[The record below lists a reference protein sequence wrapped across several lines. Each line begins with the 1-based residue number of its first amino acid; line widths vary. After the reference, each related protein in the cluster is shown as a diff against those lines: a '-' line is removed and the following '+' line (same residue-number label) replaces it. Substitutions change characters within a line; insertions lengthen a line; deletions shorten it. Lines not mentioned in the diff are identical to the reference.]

1 MRPRLRVIWLIL
13 LSVALGAAAPAPPVR
28 APDAD
33 LQSVLDQAN
42 SEIRA
47 AGAGFRTDSLSDAE
61 IKSRLAA
68 IGPIETRLEALQA
81 DISPRLQD
89 AQARLGQLGGAPA
102 KGQHEDPKTAEV
114 RRRLDR
120 AVTILEDDQRQ
131 AKLLSLEGQQ
141 ISDVLTARLRE
152 NFEARLSSQSR
163 SIFDFSLWRMFAAS
177 APSDASRLAQ
187 FVSDQSEAFTDQSGT
202 PREVGLLAGALTLA
216 FLLLAPARL
225 LLISL
230 GLRRA
235 ARDAAHTASTKGLLA
250 LWRVV
255 VGTVTPLLAGI
266 ILRAALEDAQAV
278 SETADTVVALAV
290 RALTFAAFIESL
302 GRALL
307 APRNPVW
314 RLAPISQGVVK
325 RLAPFPL
332 LIGAA
337 AGIATFIA
345 GFDAAVGLS
354 LGAQVI
360 ADNIAVFIEVAAVA
374 GALIAMGRARLAH
387 LATPEAAGESRLP
400 WILAALAG
408 WLAVATSGVAALIG
422 YLAFAAF
429 LMREAIW
436 VGAILGMLFLLI
448 RLADEVIPRLLSPER
463 SLGAA
468 LRTGLGLTPSAIDQV
483 GVLASGVTRVTL
495 LVFGWAAIVAPFGA
509 SAGDIFGRITST
521 SFVLHLGKAEVSPG
535 AILGAIALFFIGL
548 TLTRAVRKWL
558 ERRYLPKTQLDIG
571 VRTSL
576 AAGVTYLG
584 GGVAILVAFT
594 YLGLSFSQIALFAS
608 ALSVGIGF
616 GLQAIIGNFVSGLIL
631 LAERPVRVGDWI
643 ALGDLEGDVRK
654 ISVRATEIEMADRSR
669 LIVPNSD
676 LISKTVRNVTHSSA
690 SGRVRIILK
699 VVDSADP
706 VKVREIL
713 LTHLKG
719 HKSVLKDPAPGVY
732 LTNVADGALE
742 FTCLAYL
749 KSPRDAFR
757 VKSELLFQIVPDLKA
772 QEIGLSNSTP
782 VVNVGLGDRQIEPR
796 PSE

>member
-1 MRPRLRVIWLIL
+1 MRVTWLIVISAL
-13 LSVALGAAAPAPPVR
+13 LCAAAPAPSPR

-33 LQSVLDQAN
+33 LQSVLVQAN
-42 SEIRA
+42 AEIRVV
-47 AGAGFRTDSLSDAE
+47 GQGFRTDSLSDSE
-61 IKSRLAA
+61 IKARLAA
-68 IGPIETRLEALQA
+68 VGPIETRLATLQS
-81 DISPRLQD
+81 DITPRLQD
-89 AQARLGQLGGAPA
+89 AQARLAQLGAAPA
-102 KGQHEDPKTAEV
+102 VGRHEDPKTAEV

-131 AKLLSLEGQQ
+131 AKLLAIEGQQ

-152 NFEARLSSQSR
+152 NFEARISSQSR
-163 SIFDFSLWRMFAAS
+163 SIFDISLWRMFAAS
-177 APSDASRLAQ
+177 GPSDASRLAG
-187 FVSDQSEAFTDQSGT
+187 FASDAREAFADQSGT
-202 PREVGLLAGALTLA
+202 PREEGLLAGALALA
-216 FLLLAPARL
+216 FILLVPARL
-225 LLISL
+225 FLMIL
-230 GLRRA
+230 GQRRA
-235 ARDAAHTASTKGLLA
+235 ARDADHTPQTRGLLA

-255 VGTVTPLLAGI
+255 VGTATPLLAGLV
-266 ILRAALEDAQAV
+266 LRAALEDAQAL
-278 SETADTVVALAV
+278 SEAADTVVALAV

-302 GRALL
+302 GRALI
-307 APRNPVW
+307 APRTPLL
-314 RLAPISQGVVK
+314 RLAPIPDGVAA
-325 RLAPFPL
+325 RLARFPL
-332 LIGAA
+332 LIGMA
-337 AGIATFIA
+337 AGLATFIA

-360 ADNIAVFIEVAAVA
+360 ADNVAVLIEVAAVV
-374 GALIAMGRARLAH
+374 GALIALGRARLAH
-387 LATPEAAGESRLP
+387 LATAQAAGEARLP

-408 WLAVATSGVAALIG
+408 WLAVATAVVAALIG

-436 VGAILGMLFLLI
+436 VGAILSLLFLLI
-448 RLADEVIPRLLSPER
+448 RLADEVIPSLLSPDR
-463 SLGAA
+463 SWGAG
-468 LRTGLGLTPSAIDQV
+468 LRTGLGLAPSAIDQI
-483 GVLASGVTRVTL
+483 GVLASGLTRVTL
-495 LVFGWAAIVAPFGA
+495 LVFGWAAIIAPFGA
-509 SAGDIFGRITST
+509 SAGDIFGRVTST
-521 SFVLHLGKAEVSPG
+521 SFVLHLGKAQVSPG
-535 AILGAIALFFIGL
+535 AILGAIALFLIGL
-548 TLTRAVRKWL
+548 ALTRAVRRWL
-558 ERRYLPKTQLDIG
+558 EGRYLPKTQLDIG
-571 VRTSL
+571 VRASL

-584 GGVAILVAFT
+584 GAVAILVAFT

-690 SGRVRIILK
+690 TGRVRIVLK

-713 LTHLKG
+713 QTHLGG

-749 KSPRDAFR
+749 RSPRDAFR
-757 VKSELLFQIVPDLKA
+757 VKSELLFQIVPDLRD
-772 QEIGLSNSTP
+772 QEIGLANPRP
-782 VVNVGLGDRQIEPR
+782 VVNLGLGERQIEPT
-796 PSE
+796 PPE

>member
-1 MRPRLRVIWLIL
+1 MRVIWLIL
-13 LSVALGAAAPAPPVR
+13 LAVALGAAAPASPLR

-42 SEIRA
+42 SEIRVV
-47 AGAGFRTDSLSDAE
+47 GAGFRTASLSDTE

-68 IGPIETRLEALQA
+68 IGPTETRLAALQS

-89 AQARLGQLGGAPA
+89 AQARLAQLGAAPA
-102 KGQHEDPKTAEV
+102 KGQHEDPRTAEV

-131 AKLLSLEGQQ
+131 AKLLQLEGQQ
-141 ISDVLTARLRE
+141 INDVLAARLRE
-152 NFEARLSSQSR
+152 NFEARISSQSR
-163 SIFDFSLWRMFAAS
+163 SIFDISLWRMFAAS
-177 APSDASRLAQ
+177 APSDASRLAG
-187 FVSDQSEAFTDQSGT
+187 FVSDESEALIDQSGT
-202 PREVGLLAGALTLA
+202 PREVGLLAGALALA
-216 FLLLAPARL
+216 VMILAPLRL
-225 LLISL
+225 LLITL

-235 ARDAAHTASTKGLLA
+235 ARDKAHTPATKGLLA

-255 VGTVTPLLAGI
+255 AGTVTPLIAGL
-266 ILRAALEDAQAV
+266 ILRAALDDAQAL
-278 SETADTVVALAV
+278 SETANTVAALAV
-290 RALTFAAFIESL
+290 RAVTFAAFIESL

-307 APRNPVW
+307 SPRNPVW
-314 RLAPISQGVVK
+314 RLPPIPDGVVK

-337 AGIATFIA
+337 AGTATFIA

-360 ADNIAVFIEVAAVA
+360 ADNVAVFIEVAAVG

-387 LATPEAAGESRLP
+387 LSTPEAVGQARLP

-408 WLAVATSGVAALIG
+408 WLAVAAAVVSALIG

-436 VGAILGMLFLLI
+436 VGAILGLLFLLI
-448 RLADEVIPRLLSPER
+448 RLADELIPRLLSPER
-463 SLGAA
+463 SLGSA
-468 LRTGLGLTPSAIDQV
+468 LSTGLGLTSSAIDQIA
-483 GVLASGVTRVTL
+483 VLASGVTRVTL

-548 TLTRAVRKWL
+548 ALTRAVRKWL
-558 ERRYLPKTQLDIG
+558 EGRYLPKTQLDIG

-690 SGRVRIILK
+690 SGRVRIVLK

-713 LTHLKG
+713 MTHLKA
-719 HKSVLKDPAPGVY
+719 HKSVLGDPAPGVY

-749 KSPRDAFR
+749 RSPRDAFR
-757 VKSELLFQIVPDLKA
+757 VKSELLFQIVPDLRE

-782 VVNVGLGDRQIEPR
+782 VVNVGLGERQIEPR
-796 PSE
+796 PPE

>member
-1 MRPRLRVIWLIL
+1 MRVLWLIL
-13 LSVALGAAAPAPPVR
+13 FSVFLCAAAPAAPVR

-42 SEIRA
+42 SEIRVV
-47 AGAGFRTDSLSDAE
+47 GAGFRTDSLSDTE

-68 IGPIETRLEALQA
+68 IGPIETRLTTLQS
-81 DISPRLQD
+81 DLSPRLQD
-89 AQARLGQLGGAPA
+89 AQARLAQLGAAPA
-102 KGQHEDPKTAEV
+102 KGQHEDPRTAEV

-131 AKLLSLEGQQ
+131 TKLLQLEGQQ

-152 NFEARLSSQSR
+152 NFEARISSQSR
-163 SIFDFSLWRMFAAS
+163 SIFDISLWRMFVAS
-177 APSDASRLAQ
+177 APSDASRLED
-187 FVSDQSEAFTDQSGT
+187 FVSNEAEAFSDQSGT
-202 PREVGLLAGALTLA
+202 PREVGLLAGALALA
-216 FLLLAPARL
+216 LILLAPARL
-225 LLISL
+225 LLIAL

-235 ARDAAHTASTKGLLA
+235 ARDEGHTPRTKALLA
-250 LWRVV
+250 IWRVV
-255 VGTVTPLLAGI
+255 VGTVTPLLAGL
-266 ILRAALEDAQAV
+266 ILRAALEDAQAL

-307 APRNPVW
+307 SPRGPVW
-314 RLAPISQGVVK
+314 RLAPISEGVVK

-337 AGIATFIA
+337 AGVATFIA

-360 ADNIAVFIEVAAVA
+360 ADNVAVFMQVAAVA

-387 LATPEAAGESRLP
+387 LATAQAAGEARLP

-408 WLAVATSGVAALIG
+408 WLAMAAAVVAALIG

-429 LMREAIW
+429 LMRETIW
-436 VGAILGMLFLLI
+436 VGAVLGLLFLLI
-448 RLADEVIPRLLSPER
+448 RLADEMIPYLLSPER

-468 LRTGLGLTPSAIDQV
+468 LRTGLGLTDSAIDQI
-483 GVLASGVTRVTL
+483 GVLASGLTRVAL
-495 LVFGWAAIVAPFGA
+495 LMLGWAAIVAPFGA

-548 TLTRAVRKWL
+548 ALTRAVRRWL
-558 ERRYLPKTQLDIG
+558 EGRYLPKTQLDIG

-584 GGVAILVAFT
+584 GGVAILIAFT

-690 SGRVRIILK
+690 TGRVRIVLK

-706 VKVREIL
+706 AKVRELL
-713 LTHLKG
+713 LTHLKA
-719 HKSVLKDPAPGVY
+719 HKSVMKDPAPGVY

-749 KSPRDAFR
+749 HSPRDAFR
-757 VKSELLFQIVPDLKA
+757 VKSELLFAIVPALKA
-772 QEIGLSNSTP
+772 EEIGLSNSTP
-782 VVNVGLGDRQIEPR
+782 VVNVGLGERQIEPR
-796 PSE
+796 PQE

>member
-13 LSVALGAAAPAPPVR
+13 LSVALSAAAPAPAPR

-33 LQSVLDQAN
+33 LQSVLEQAN

-47 AGAGFRTDSLSDAE
+47 VGAGFRTDSLSDTE

-68 IGPIETRLEALQA
+68 IGPIETRLEALQN

-89 AQARLGQLGGAPA
+89 AQARLGQLGAAPA
-102 KGQHEDPKTAEV
+102 KGQHEDPKTSEV

-163 SIFDFSLWRMFAAS
+163 SIFDISLWRMFAAS

-187 FVSDQSEAFTDQSGT
+187 FVSDQTEAFTDQAGT
-202 PREVGLLAGALTLA
+202 PREVGLLAGALALA
-216 FLLLAPARL
+216 LILLIPARL
-225 LLISL
+225 LLITL

-235 ARDAAHTASTKGLLA
+235 ARDDAHTAQTKGLLA
-250 LWRVV
+250 VWRVV
-255 VGTVTPLLAGI
+255 VGTATTLVAGL
-266 ILRAALEDAQAV
+266 ILRAALEDAQAL
-278 SETADTVVALAV
+278 SETADTVAALAV

-314 RLAPISQGVVK
+314 RLAPISDGVVK
-325 RLAPFPL
+325 RVAPFPI

-337 AGIATFIA
+337 AGVATFIA

-360 ADNIAVFIEVAAVA
+360 ADNVAVFIEVAAVA
-374 GALIAMGRARLAH
+374 GALVAMGRARLAH
-387 LATPEAAGESRLP
+387 LATPEAAGEARLP

-408 WLAVATSGVAALIG
+408 WLAVATSVVAALIG

-436 VGAILGMLFLLI
+436 VGAILGLLFLLI
-448 RLADEVIPRLLSPER
+448 RLADEMIPRLLSPQR

-468 LRTGLGLTPSAIDQV
+468 LSTGLGLTSSAIDQI

-548 TLTRAVRKWL
+548 ALTRAVRKWL
-558 ERRYLPKTQLDIG
+558 EGRYLPKTQLDIG

-690 SGRVRIILK
+690 SGRVRIVLK

-713 LTHLKG
+713 LTHLKA

-749 KSPRDAFR
+749 HSPRDAFR

-772 QEIGLSNSTP
+772 QDIGLSNSTP
-782 VVNVGLGDRQIEPR
+782 VVNVGLGDRQIEPK
-796 PSE
+796 PPE

>member
-1 MRPRLRVIWLIL
+1 MRPRLRFTWLIL
-13 LSVALGAAAPAPPVR
+13 LSAVLIAAAPAPPAR

-42 SEIRA
+42 SEIR
-47 AGAGFRTDSLSDAE
+47 GVGVGFRTASLSDTE

-68 IGPIETRLEALQA
+68 IGPTETRLATLQS

-89 AQARLGQLGGAPA
+89 AQARLAQLGAAPA

-131 AKLLSLEGQQ
+131 TKLLQLEGQQ

-152 NFEARLSSQSR
+152 NFEARISSQSR
-163 SIFDFSLWRMFAAS
+163 SIFDISLWRMFAAS
-177 APSDASRLAQ
+177 APSDASRLAG
-187 FVSDQSEAFTDQSGT
+187 FVSDESEALIDQSGT
-202 PREVGLLAGALTLA
+202 PREVGLLAGALVLA
-216 FLLLAPARL
+216 LIILAPLRV
-225 LLISL
+225 LLIAL

-235 ARDAAHTASTKGLLA
+235 ARDEAHAPETKGLLA

-255 VGTVTPLLAGI
+255 VGTLTPLVAGL
-266 ILRAALEDAQAV
+266 ILRAALDDAQAL
-278 SETADTVVALAV
+278 SETANTVAALAV

-307 APRNPVW
+307 APRNPAW
-314 RLAPISQGVVK
+314 RLAPIPDGVVK

-337 AGIATFIA
+337 AGAATFIA

-360 ADNIAVFIEVAAVA
+360 ADNVAVLIEVAAVA

-387 LATPEAAGESRLP
+387 LATPEAAGQARLP

-408 WLAVATSGVAALIG
+408 WLAVAVAIVAALIG

-436 VGAILGMLFLLI
+436 IGAILGLLFLLI
-448 RLADEVIPRLLSPER
+448 RLADEVIPRALSPER
-463 SLGAA
+463 SLGSA
-468 LRTGLGLTPSAIDQV
+468 LSTGLGLTASAIDQIA
-483 GVLASGVTRVTL
+483 VLASGLIRVAL
-495 LVFGWAAIVAPFGA
+495 LILAWAAIVAPFGA

-521 SFVLHLGKAEVSPG
+521 SFVLHLGKVEVSPG

-548 TLTRAVRKWL
+548 ALTRAVRKWL
-558 ERRYLPKTQLDIG
+558 EGRYLPKTQLDIG

-690 SGRVRIILK
+690 SGRVRIVLK

-706 VKVREIL
+706 GKVREIL
-713 LTHLKG
+713 LTHLKA
-719 HKSVLKDPAPGVY
+719 HKTVLKDPAPGVY

-772 QEIGLSNSTP
+772 KEIGLSNSTP

-796 PSE
+796 PPE